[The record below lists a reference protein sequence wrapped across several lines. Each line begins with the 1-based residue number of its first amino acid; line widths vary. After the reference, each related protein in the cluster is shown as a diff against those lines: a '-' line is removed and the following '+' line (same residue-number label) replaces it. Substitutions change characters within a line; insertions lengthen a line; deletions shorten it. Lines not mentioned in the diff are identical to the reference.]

1 MSLED
6 KIRAENCDVLRKSR
20 LPCTIIT
27 GFLGAGKTTFLNNI
41 LTKSHDRKLAVIE
54 NEFGEVGVDKL
65 LINEDMI
72 EKDSVDVVLMPNG
85 CMCCRVRGDLIKCL
99 QEIHAKGNLDGII
112 IEMSGLSEVAP
123 VLQTFF
129 VDEWTQRHLKIDAVI
144 CVIDCRMAYTLIN
157 NYHDHNENINN
168 NTNNIPIESDISVT
182 LQSADTHQLLVDQLN
197 LSDVVLMNKADAIH
211 PTDLVKLKQNII
223 S

>member
-1 MSLED
+1 MSISD
-6 KIRAENCDVLRKSR
+6 KIKAENCDVLRKSR

-41 LTKSHDRKLAVIE
+41 LTKSHGKKLAVVE

-65 LINEDMI
+65 LIKDDMI
-72 EKDSVDVVLMPNG
+72 QNDSTDVVLMPNG

-99 QEIHAKGNLDGII
+99 KDIHSRSNLDGIL

-129 VDEWTQRHLKIDAVI
+129 VDEWTQAHLKIDSVI
-144 CVIDCRMAYTLIN
+144 CVIDSRMA
-157 NYHDHNENINN
+157 
-168 NTNNIPIESDISVT
+168 
-182 LQSADTHQLLVDQLN
+182 
-197 LSDVVLMNKADAIH
+197 
-211 PTDLVKLKQNII
+211 
-223 S
+223 